1 MAWHSTIKRADKEEL
16 KRVFK
21 KVSNIFAVRTSI
33 RFSLRL
39 VLLCQARWRTFH
51 DSLGLCL

>member
-33 RFSLRL
+33 RFSSRL